1 MQSQRNGC
9 GFLMLVKLRQLE
21 CVQGFVQL
29 MDKLLEVLGKVM
41 EFILPSERAVC
52 GNSQELLP
60 VRILNPLI
68 RMRPYRRRWTL
79 WDLSSLGQPRHLNPA
94 RHPSP
99 LSPYSE

>member
-21 CVQGFVQL
+21 CVQGFVHL
-29 MDKLLEVLGKVM
+29 MDNLLEVLGKVM
-41 EFILPSERAVC
+41 EFILPSGRAVC

-68 RMRPYRRRWTL
+68 QMRPYRRRWTL
-79 WDLSSLGQPRHLNPA
+79 WDLSSIEQPRHLNPA

-99 LSPYSE
+99 SSQYSE